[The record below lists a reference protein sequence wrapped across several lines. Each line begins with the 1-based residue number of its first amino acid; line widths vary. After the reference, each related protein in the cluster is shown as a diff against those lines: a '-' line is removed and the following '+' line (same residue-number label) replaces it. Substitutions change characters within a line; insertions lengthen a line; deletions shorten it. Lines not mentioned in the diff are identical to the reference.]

1 MNVFIMIGK
10 VKEVLSD
17 NKNDLLNKD
26 IIIEVTRPYSDSEGQ
41 VINDLFKIRLWR
53 GLSETISDNINKN
66 INIFIKGRI
75 EIENQQTIIIAESVQ
90 II

>member
-26 IIIEVTRPYSDSEGQ
+26 II
-41 VINDLFKIRLWR
+41 NAKIR
-53 GLSETISDNINKN
+53 NKN
-66 INIFIKGRI
+66 F
-75 EIENQQTIIIAESVQ
+75 VF
-90 II
+90 

>member
-26 IIIEVTRPYSDSEGQ
+26 IIIEVTRPYFDNEGQ
-41 VINDLFKIRLWR
+41 VINDLFKVRLWR

-66 INIFIKGRI
+66 INILIKGRI

>member
-17 NKNDLLNKD
+17 NKNDLLNKYL
-26 IIIEVTRPYSDSEGQ
+26 IIEVTRPYFDSDGQ
-41 VINDLFKIRLWR
+41 VINDLFKVRLWR
-53 GLSETISDNINKN
+53 GLSEIISDNINKN
-66 INIFIKGRI
+66 INILIKGRI

>member
-17 NKNDLLNKD
+17 NKNDLLNKYL
-26 IIIEVTRPYSDSEGQ
+26 IIEVTRPYFDSEGQ
-41 VINDLFKIRLWR
+41 VINDLFKVRLWR

-66 INIFIKGRI
+66 INILIKGRI

>member
-41 VINDLFKIRLWR
+41 VINDLFKVRLWR

>member
-17 NKNDLLNKD
+17 NNNDLLNKYL
-26 IIIEVTRPYSDSEGQ
+26 IIEVTRPYCDSEGQ
-41 VINDLFKIRLWR
+41 VINDLFKVRLWR

-66 INIFIKGRI
+66 IYIFIKGRI

>member
-17 NKNDLLNKD
+17 NNNDLLNKYL
-26 IIIEVTRPYSDSEGQ
+26 IIEVTRPYFDSEGQ
-41 VINDLFKIRLWR
+41 VINDLFKVRLWR

-75 EIENQQTIIIAESVQ
+75 EIENSQTIIIAESVQ

>member
-26 IIIEVTRPYSDSEGQ
+26 LIIEVTRPYFDSEGQ
-41 VINDLFKIRLWR
+41 VINDLFKVRLWR

-66 INIFIKGRI
+66 INILIKGRI

-90 II
+90 IN

>member
-17 NKNDLLNKD
+17 NKNDLLNKY

-41 VINDLFKIRLWR
+41 VINDLFKVRLWR

>member
-26 IIIEVTRPYSDSEGQ
+26 IIIEVTRPYFDSERQ
-41 VINDLFKIRLWR
+41 VIND
-53 GLSETISDNINKN
+53 
-66 INIFIKGRI
+66 
-75 EIENQQTIIIAESVQ
+75 
-90 II
+90 

>member
-1 MNVFIMIGK
+1 MK
-10 VKEVLSD
+10 DVKKEIKRKL
-17 NKNDLLNKD
+17 KILNH
-26 IIIEVTRPYSDSEGQ
+26 IIEVTRPYFDSEGQ
-41 VINDLFKIRLWR
+41 VINDLFKVRLWR

-75 EIENQQTIIIAESVQ
+75 EIENQQTIIIAETVQ

>member
-17 NKNDLLNKD
+17 NKNDLLNKYL
-26 IIIEVTRPYSDSEGQ
+26 IIEVTRPYFDSEGQ
-41 VINDLFKIRLWR
+41 VINDLFKVRLWR
-53 GLSETISDNINKN
+53 GLSEIISDNINKN
-66 INIFIKGRI
+66 INILIKGRI

>member
-17 NKNDLLNKD
+17 NKNDLLNKYL
-26 IIIEVTRPYSDSEGQ
+26 IIEVTRPYFDSDGQ
-41 VINDLFKIRLWR
+41 VINDLFKVRLWR

-66 INIFIKGRI
+66 INILIKGRI